1 MGGIYSLISAGSAYE
16 KKLEVTSNNLANV
29 NTAGFKEDQPVFK
42 EILSEAT
49 RVVPESDEEQFLSHE
64 YLDLYVGMDR
74 SAVKVDAVV
83 NNFEQGR
90 MESTGN
96 PLDLAIQSDG
106 FFTVSTPQGER
117 YTRSGQFVVNS
128 EKILT
133 TKDGFPVLGQNGA
146 IKIEGDNVAINDQ
159 GGINVDGQLVE
170 QLKLTKFRN
179 PHNLQKLGA
188 SMYAPLG
195 SDNVPITDGSV
206 RVRQGM
212 LESSNVNSV
221 KEMVTMIQGN
231 RAYEQIQTAM
241 KNIDRLDEKAISISR
256 IS

>member
-1 MGGIYSLISAGSAYE
+1 MSGIYSLISATNAYE

-42 EILSEAT
+42 EVLSQAT

-64 YLDLYVGMDR
+64 YLDLFVGMDK
-74 SAVKVDAVV
+74 SAVKVDAVS
-83 NNFEQGR
+83 NNFEPGR

-96 PLDLAIQSDG
+96 PLDLAIESQG
-106 FFTVSTPQGER
+106 FFAVSTPQGER
-117 YTRSGQFVVNS
+117 YTRSGQFAINS

-133 TKDGFPVLGQNGA
+133 TKDGFPVIGQNGA
-146 IKIEGDNVAINDQ
+146 IKLEGDDIAINDE
-159 GGINVDGQLVE
+159 GGISVDGQLID
-170 QLKLTKFRN
+170 QLKLAKFRN
-179 PHNLQKLGA
+179 PHNLQKLGS

-195 SDNVPITDGSV
+195 SDNVPIVDGSV
-206 RVRQGM
+206 KVQQGM

-231 RAYEQIQTAM
+231 RAYEQVQSAM
-241 KNIDRLDEKAISISR
+241 KSMDRLDEKAISLSR